1 MSSPHPTTP
10 VADIIPR
17 PAAVTRWE
25 RMRNRRVGWLVE
37 CIAEAMGTFLY
48 TFAGAGAT
56 AAFVLGN
63 ILKIS
68 GLGSLLQ
75 VGIAYAVGIALAL
88 TVCVAI
94 SEGHF
99 NPGFTIHA
107 VVMRGFPIG
116 KALRLIVAQIF
127 GSYIACLLVYVQY
140 KQLIHAAI
148 DVLKANG
155 TYESVMF
162 TPNGPG
168 GIFGFYVTEG
178 ANLGY
183 VVLNEF
189 VCDFILGIC
198 IFGVLEPSNHFATPT
213 TMPWLIALAYGVVVW
228 GFAPVGVAA
237 NAARDLGGRFA
248 ALTLFGREAS
258 GGNYAAI
265 AALTNIPA
273 ILLAGLVHDFVFM
286 DSSRA
291 INPEWHQ
298 LVASTEA
305 NAVRR
310 AGGEP
315 PSPSSG
321 SVRSDGGEKKLEM
334 SA

>member
-10 VADIIPR
+10 VAEIVPR
-17 PAAVTRWE
+17 PAALVRWE
-25 RMRNRRVGWLVE
+25 KTRNRRVTWLIE
-37 CIAEAMGTFLY
+37 CVAEATGTFLY

-56 AAFVLGN
+56 ASFVLGN

-88 TVCVAI
+88 TVCV
-94 SEGHF
+94 STSGGHF
-99 NPGFTIHA
+99 SPGFTIHA
-107 VVMRGFPIG
+107 VVLRGFPIG
-116 KALRLIVAQIF
+116 KALRLVVAQIF

-140 KQLIHAAI
+140 KQLIHTAI
-148 DVLKANG
+148 NALKEAG
-155 TYESVMF
+155 QYETLMF

-168 GIFGFYVTEG
+168 GIFGLYVNPG
-178 ANLGY
+178 SNLGY

-189 VCDFILGIC
+189 VCDFILGLC
-198 IFGVLEPSNHFATPT
+198 VFGVLDPTNHLATPT
-213 TMPWLIALAYGVVVW
+213 TMPWLIALAYGVSIW
-228 GFAPVGVAA
+228 GFAPVGIAA

-248 ALTLFGREAS
+248 ALTLFGSEAS

-273 ILLAGLVHDFVFM
+273 ILLAGVVHDLVFT
-286 DSSRA
+286 DSNRS

-298 LVASTEA
+298 LVASMEA
-305 NAVRR
+305 NAVRK

-315 PSPSSG
+315 EPFSPFSD
-321 SVRSDGGEKKLEM
+321 SVRSNEKLG
-334 SA
+334 A